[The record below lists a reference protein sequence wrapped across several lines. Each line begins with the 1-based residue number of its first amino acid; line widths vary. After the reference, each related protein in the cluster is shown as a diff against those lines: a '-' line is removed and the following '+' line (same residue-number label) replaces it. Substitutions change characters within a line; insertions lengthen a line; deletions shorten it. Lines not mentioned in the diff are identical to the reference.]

1 MKKLILILAGL
12 VLSCAFFG
20 SCNKPEPE
28 PAVTL
33 KAPVIAAMANGNEV
47 TVSWTAVINATAY
60 KVEYKKATAAE
71 YIVAGTATYSPY
83 RISNLEFGNVYA
95 FRVKATNGEVE
106 SDWSNVVTVDVYNY
120 LPAPVIRTTA
130 GITYV
135 NVAWDSVEGAASY
148 QLEHKETLGSDWK
161 VDYTGDGADIENVY
175 RVDGLESGVSYDFRV
190 GAIAEGYSMSYSE
203 ISTVAT
209 TDTPGTM
216 ISNAAQLVAWLSRS
230 TPATDEVV
238 ALTNDI
244 DMDGVSITSASGFA
258 GIFEGQGFSIKNLAS
273 SVPLFAENSG
283 HIRNLTIDAS
293 CAFAPEVSVFG
304 ALVALDKGGKYTSVK
319 NEADI
324 TITATSD
331 ITENLA
337 IGGLVG
343 ASCSDI
349 PDLGSIFN
357 LCSNSGAITI
367 AADAYSHKALA
378 MGGILGYAR
387 LAEFKE
393 CTNNGPLTLRALYGD
408 PFSQWSYS
416 AGVTTYID
424 GNMSIG
430 GILGRG
436 WDITD
441 DYDIVMENCENL
453 QGGTITLLHS
463 AIEKLGSSSVED
475 EGCMNVA
482 GVMGQGNGSMKKC
495 LNHAEINAVGV
506 SSDGK
511 FKEMRNYILR
521 VGGILGTG
529 YRGTALES
537 CSNRGPINVQY
548 SGSWEKQ
555 TRDLAAVGGIC
566 GRSGY
571 NKSSAKAYFCT
582 NHGPIT
588 VTGKG
593 TLNIGGIFGAQG
605 YQRGNKVYATAK
617 MDVLVRKAYV
627 GGLQGFAD
635 GASAQQHIKSSWCEA
650 DITARSV
657 ETSRYNLAT
666 GGLVGFYGFGQSGS
680 SPTLVWVDGE
690 GPCHYKGN
698 ISTPG
703 QFKTGMA
710 VGWVNIN
717 DKIHVYGSA
726 ENPIELSGTLE
737 REELEK
743 TTITADNVFSGT
755 YSGGDASPEMFGN
768 LALGIVK
775 GTVQVTI
782 HATCK

>member
-161 VDYTGDGADIENVY
+161 VDYTGDGADIENAY

-416 AGVTTYID
+416 AGATTYID

-529 YRGTALES
+529 YRGTVLES

-555 TRDLAAVGGIC
+555 SRDLAAVGGIC
-566 GRSGY
+566 GRAGY

-593 TLNIGGIFGAQG
+593 TLNIGGIIGAQG

-650 DITARSV
+650 DITARSI
-657 ETSRYNLAT
+657 ETSRYNLCT
-666 GGLVGFYGFGQSGS
+666 GGLVGFYAFGQSS
-680 SPTLVWVDGE
+680 SNPTLVWVDGE

-703 QFKTGMA
+703 QLKTGMA
-710 VGWVNIN
+710 VGWVYIN

-737 REELEK
+737 REALEK

>member
-1 MKKLILILAGL
+1 MKKSLFVLTGL
-12 VLSCAFFG
+12 VLLGAFVQSCV
-20 SCNKPEPE
+20 KPEPKPE
-28 PAVTL
+28 VKL
-33 KAPVIAAMANGNEV
+33 QAPYIAALANGNEV
-47 TVSWTAVINATAY
+47 SVSWTAVINATGY
-60 KVEYKKATAAE
+60 KVEYKKTADAQFSA
-71 YIVAGTATYSPY
+71 AGTATYSPY
-83 RISNLEFGNVYA
+83 KISGLEFGNSYD
-95 FRVKATNGEVE
+95 FRVKATNGELE
-106 SDWSNVVTVDVYNY
+106 SDWSNVVTVGVYNY
-120 LPAPVIRTTA
+120 LPAPVVRTTA
-130 GITYV
+130 GITFV
-135 NVAWDSVEGAASY
+135 EVSWDAVEGAATY
-148 QLEHKETLGSDWK
+148 QVEHKVTVGGDWS
-161 VDYTGDGADIENVY
+161 VDYTGDGAAVENTVRIE
-175 RVDGLESGVSYDFRV
+175 GLDSGVSYDIRV

-203 ISTVAT
+203 VATVAT
-209 TDTPGTM
+209 TDAPGAV
-216 ISNAAQLVAWLSRS
+216 ISTGAQLATWLAGS
-230 TPATDEVV
+230 TAATDDVV
-238 ALTNDI
+238 ALANDI
-244 DMDGVSITSASGFA
+244 DMSGISITSASGFA

-283 HIRNLTIDAS
+283 HIRNLKLDAS
-293 CAFAPEVSVFG
+293 CAFTPQTGVFG
-304 ALVALDKGGKYTSVK
+304 ALVALDKGGKYTSV
-319 NEADI
+319 ESAASI
-324 TITATSD
+324 TWTATAD

-349 PDLGSIFN
+349 PDLGSVFN
-357 LCSNSGAITI
+357 LCVNKGPITI
-367 AADAYSHKALA
+367 AADAYSHKAVAL
-378 MGGILGYAR
+378 GGILGYAR

-408 PFSQWSYS
+408 PFSQWTYS
-416 AGVTTYID
+416 TGVTTYID

-436 WDITD
+436 WDISD

-453 QGGTITLLHS
+453 DGGIITLQHS
-463 AIEKLGSSSVED
+463 AIEKLGSSSIED

-495 LNHAEINAVGV
+495 VNRAEINAVAV

-511 FKEMRNYILR
+511 LKEMRNYILR
-521 VGGILGTG
+521 VGGVLGTG
-529 YRGTALES
+529 YRGTVLES
-537 CSNRGPINVQY
+537 CSNRGPIHVEY

-555 TRDLAAVGGIC
+555 PRDLAAVGGIC
-566 GRSGY
+566 GRAGY

-593 TLNIGGIFGAQG
+593 TLNIGGIIGAQG

-627 GGLQGFAD
+627 GGLQGYAD

-666 GGLVGFYGFGQSGS
+666 GGLVGFYAFGQSS
-680 SPTLVWVDGE
+680 SNPTLVWVDGE

-737 REELEK
+737 REEVEK

-755 YSGGDASPEMFGN
+755 YSGGDASPDLFGN
-768 LALGIVK
+768 LALGTVK